1 MNSHP
6 PSQSPGLFG
15 RPVLTVTIALA
26 VLAGIGGGGFAFA
39 HRGPAPGPL
48 WQEPA
53 EAAAA
58 PAKPAASTAAR
69 GDAGVRRITVSATGD
84 IMMSSAP
91 NRLPPNDGAGFFDS
105 VQDDLKSDLV
115 MGNLEQPLTEDTG
128 ASKCGTPPEPN
139 CFAFRSPPSYAAHL
153 KEAGFQLMN
162 LANNHTR
169 DFGVRGA
176 KNTRSALDAAG
187 LKYTGGEDEITVVEV
202 KGIKVAVVGFAG
214 YAGANN
220 LNDLDHSRTVIQ
232 QAKQQADLVIVQV
245 HMGAEGPAMQHVK
258 AGNEIFHG
266 ENRGDPIKFSH
277 TVIDAGADLV
287 VGHSPHVL
295 RGMEFYRGKLIAYS
309 LGNFAGGGH
318 TLSSSGALKYGGILR
333 VTLGSDGSYAGGEF
347 RSTYLN
353 GAGLPTRD
361 TANERGRKLVQQ
373 LTAADFADT
382 GATVGDDGSISP
394 PA

>member
-1 MNSHP
+1 M
-6 PSQSPGLFG
+6 
-15 RPVLTVTIALA
+15 VLA
-26 VLAGIGGGGFAFA
+26 VLAGIGGGGVAFA
-39 HRGPAPGPL
+39 HRGAAPGPL

-58 PAKPAASTAAR
+58 PAKPPAKPAASTAVR

-84 IMMSSAP
+84 IMMSNAP
-91 NRLPPNDGAGFFDS
+91 NRLPPNGGAGFFDS
-105 VQDDLKSDLV
+105 VRDDLKSDLV

-128 ASKCGTPPEPN
+128 ASKCGTPPEQN
-139 CFAFRSPPSYAAHL
+139 CYAFRSPPSYAAHL

-162 LANNHTR
+162 LANNHNR
-169 DFGVRGA
+169 DFGARGA
-176 KNTRSALDAAG
+176 LNTRAALDDAG
-187 LKYTGGEDEITVVEV
+187 IKYTGNQDEITVVEIN
-202 KGIKVAVVGFAG
+202 GIRVAVVGFAG
-214 YAGANN
+214 YAGLNN

-232 QAKQQADLVIVQV
+232 TAKQRADLVIVQV
-245 HMGAEGPAMQHVK
+245 HMGAEGAAMQHVK
-258 AGNEIFHG
+258 PGSEIFHG

-277 TVIDAGADLV
+277 TVIEAGADLV

-295 RGMEFYRGKLIAYS
+295 RAMEFYRGKLIAYS

-318 TLSSSGALKYGGILR
+318 TLSNQGALRYGGILR
-333 VTLGSDGSYAGGEF
+333 VTLGSDGSYAGGQF

-361 TANERGRKLVQQ
+361 TADEQGRKLVAQ
-373 LTAADFADT
+373 LTAADFGDT
-382 GATVGDDGSISP
+382 GATIGDDGSISP